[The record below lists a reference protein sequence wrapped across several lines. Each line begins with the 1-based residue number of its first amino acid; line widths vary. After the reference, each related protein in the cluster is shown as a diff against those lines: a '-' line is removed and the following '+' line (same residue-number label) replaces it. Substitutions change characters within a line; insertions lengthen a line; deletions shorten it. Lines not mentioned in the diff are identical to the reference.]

1 MNHLGQKLLS
11 LMEHTRGEHSVR
23 DNFFIYF
30 LDLLIYDAFAMGIFA
45 AFSIFSAKIP
55 YPLVGSLTKTWVT
68 APTSLPLCKIGEP
81 LGSDVNMGQ

>member
-1 MNHLGQKLLS
+1 
-11 LMEHTRGEHSVR
+11 MEHTRGEHSVR

-55 YPLVGSLTKTWVT
+55 YPLVGSLTKT
-68 APTSLPLCKIGEP
+68 
-81 LGSDVNMGQ
+81 